1 MGMDSAELLKDLARR
16 PLEEVD
22 LVWDR
27 IGPEDLNVHPGGHPN
42 SIAWLLWHTGREIDA
57 QVAQAAGRPEVW
69 STQGW
74 EEEFGLGE
82 TGAGHGY
89 GQSEDEA
96 RAVVVW
102 DKDILRGYLEAVTEE
117 SLEYLGSLTAADLE
131 EVIDRTWD
139 PPVTR
144 GTRLISVYAD
154 ALQHVGQA
162 AYVLGMD

>member
-1 MGMDSAELLKDLARR
+1 MDSAELLKDLARR
-16 PLEEVD
+16 PLDAVG
-22 LVWDR
+22 LLWDR
-27 IGPEDLNVHPGGHPN
+27 VGPEDLNAHRGGHPN

-57 QVAQAAGRPEVW
+57 QVAQAADRPEVW
-69 STQGW
+69 SAQGW
-74 EEEFGLGE
+74 EEKFGLGV

-96 RAVVVW
+96 RAVVVR
-102 DKDILRGYLEAVTEE
+102 DKEILRGYLEAVTEE
-117 SLEYLGSLTAADLE
+117 SLGYLDSLTAADLD
-131 EVIDRTWD
+131 EVIDRNWD